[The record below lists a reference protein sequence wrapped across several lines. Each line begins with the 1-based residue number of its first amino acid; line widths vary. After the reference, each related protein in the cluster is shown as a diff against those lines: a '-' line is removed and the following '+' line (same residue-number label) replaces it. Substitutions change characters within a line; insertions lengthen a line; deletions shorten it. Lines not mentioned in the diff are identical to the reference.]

1 MHTLLPNTRASFANK
16 QAHQL
21 HRLTFCNSDA
31 IQSRR
36 QHKAYTAPRSPLLDL
51 NDAYVHVHVYVR
63 IGDAEKYKHVRRYVH
78 RVCTGTHTQEL

>member
-1 MHTLLPNTRASFANK
+1 MAKDDTHDVEAAEDG
-16 QAHQL
+16 
-21 HRLTFCNSDA
+21 DA
-31 IQSRR
+31 
-36 QHKAYTAPRSPLLDL
+36 PLLDL